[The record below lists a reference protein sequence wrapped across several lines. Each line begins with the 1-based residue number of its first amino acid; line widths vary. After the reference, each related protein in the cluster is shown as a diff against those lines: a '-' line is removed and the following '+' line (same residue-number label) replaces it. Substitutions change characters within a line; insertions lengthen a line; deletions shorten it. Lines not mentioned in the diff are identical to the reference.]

1 MLNNLISLF
10 NNYIVSLYSTICY
23 ITENLEVGGWWF
35 SQDEGRENLLAG
47 SRGRFEAVW
56 SEPSVV
62 LGIPSV
68 I

>member
-1 MLNNLISLF
+1 MGGDGSL
-10 NNYIVSLYSTICY
+10 
-23 ITENLEVGGWWF
+23 
-35 SQDEGRENLLAG
+35 RRMKENLLAG